1 MSRPRVVVC
10 GGGLA
15 GIAAACE
22 ASLLGADVTLVERR
36 PFLGGK
42 AYSFTDDDAG
52 VEVDNGQHV
61 FLGCCTAYIA
71 LLKLIGAYG
80 DTTLQRALDAPVRDR
95 AGRSG
100 ALRASRLPAPL
111 HLGPSFATYP
121 LLSPGEK
128 AAAVR
133 ALLALG
139 VLRESQRAELDEL
152 TFAEW
157 LIAHGQGVGAIER
170 FWDLIV
176 LPTCNDRSDRVSAA
190 LATFVFQEGFF
201 RTRTGSAIG
210 WSRVGLTRLV
220 DPPARRFLTAR
231 GAQVVTGRGVTSV
244 GGGQVELSDGSRLAA
259 DAVVL
264 ALPPDRVRDVC
275 PDALPG
281 DVDLGVSPIVNV
293 HVWYNEPVMD
303 GLFTAV
309 VDSPAQWVF
318 NRTAMADLPGPG
330 QHLAVSISGARDEVG
345 RPKGELDRGDHH
357 GACAPVPG
365 RRRGA
370 RRARPPASRSRR
382 RHSRPPRGRPRGA
395 RAPERGWTMSSW
407 RARGPTPAGRRR
419 WRARCEAG
427 WLAARAAAAE
437 ITLRFN
443 SSLRLVPLP
452 TVAAGKVVVH
462 EAHRLHEGVRGR
474 GPDEAEAAPAEL
486 LRHCGRFGRHSRQVG

>member
-1 MSRPRVVVC
+1 VVVC

-42 AYSFTDDDAG
+42 AYSFTDDEAG

-71 LLKLIGAYG
+71 FLKLIGAYG

-95 AGRSG
+95 AGRTG

-121 LLSPGEK
+121 LLSHTEK
-128 AAAVR
+128 AAAIR

-139 VLRESQRAELDEL
+139 VLRESQRAELDQV

-220 DPPARRFLTAR
+220 DPPARRFLGRR
-231 GAQVVTGRGVTSV
+231 GAQVVTGRGVAAV
-244 GGGQVELSDGSRLAA
+244 GEGYVELSDGARLEA

-264 ALPPDRVRDVC
+264 ALPPDRVREMC
-275 PDALPG
+275 PEALP
-281 DVDLGVSPIVNV
+281 DYPDLGSSPIVNV
-293 HVWYNEPVMD
+293 HVWYDRPVMD

-345 RPKGELDRGDHH
+345 RSKATLIEEITAELDYLF
-357 GACAPVPG
+357 P
-365 RRRGA
+365 
-370 RRARPPASRSRR
+370 
-382 RHSRPPRGRPRGA
+382 
-395 RAPERGWTMSSW
+395 
-407 RARGPTPAGRRR
+407 RARGAEVERVACVKEPDATFAAAPGQAGKRPGTRTSVDSVVLAGAWTDTGWPATMEGAVRS
-419 WRARCEAG
+419 G
-427 WLAARAAAAE
+427 LLAARTA
-437 ITLRFN
+437 
-443 SSLRLVPLP
+443 
-452 TVAAGKVVVH
+452 
-462 EAHRLHEGVRGR
+462 
-474 GPDEAEAAPAEL
+474 
-486 LRHCGRFGRHSRQVG
+486 VGQPSGA

>member
-220 DPPARRFLTAR
+220 DPPARRFLSDR

-244 GGGQVELSDGSRLAA
+244 GGRQVELSDGSRLAA
-259 DAVVL
+259 DVVVL

-293 HVWYNEPVMD
+293 HVWYDQPVMD

-345 RPKGELDRGDHH
+345 RPKAKLIEEITIELAHLFPRAGEAQIERA
-357 GACAPVPG
+357 ACVKEPDATFAAAPG
-365 RRRGA
+365 QAA
-370 RRARPPASRSRR
+370 RRPATRTAVDGVVLAGAWTDTGWPATMEGAVRSGLV
-382 RHSRPPRGRPRGA
+382 S
-395 RAPERGWTMSSW
+395 
-407 RARGPTPAGRRR
+407 
-419 WRARCEAG
+419 
-427 WLAARAAAAE
+427 ARAAVGE
-437 ITLRFN
+437 LREN
-443 SSLRLVPLP
+443 
-452 TVAAGKVVVH
+452 
-462 EAHRLHEGVRGR
+462 
-474 GPDEAEAAPAEL
+474 
-486 LRHCGRFGRHSRQVG
+486 

>member
-1 MSRPRVVVC
+1 MC

-42 AYSFTDDDAG
+42 AYSFTDEHAG

-71 LLKLIGAYG
+71 FLKLIGAYG

-95 AGRSG
+95 AGRAG
-100 ALRASRLPAPL
+100 ALRASRLPAPF

-121 LLSPGEK
+121 LLTGAEK

-139 VLRESQRAELDEL
+139 VLGESQRAELDEV

-157 LIAHGQGVGAIER
+157 LAAHGQGARAIER

-220 DPPARRFLTAR
+220 DPPARRFLGSR
-231 GAQVVTGRGVTSV
+231 GAQVVTGRGVTAA
-244 GGGQVELSDGSRLAA
+244 GEGYVELSDGSRLHA
-259 DAVVL
+259 DGVVL
-264 ALPPDRVRDVC
+264 ALPPDRVREVC
-275 PDALPG
+275 PDALPRA
-281 DVDLGVSPIVNV
+281 VDLGSSPIVNV
-293 HVWYNEPVMD
+293 HVWYDRPVMD

-309 VDSPAQWVF
+309 VESPAQWVF

-345 RPKGELDRGDHH
+345 RSKAALIEEITTELRELF
-357 GACAPVPG
+357 P
-365 RRRGA
+365 
-370 RRARPPASRSRR
+370 RARSAEVERAACVKEPEATFAAAPGQAGNRPGSRTPISGLVLAGAWTDTGWPATMEGAVRSGLRAAREASRNLSRSTR
-382 RHSRPPRGRPRGA
+382 
-395 RAPERGWTMSSW
+395 T
-407 RARGPTPAGRRR
+407 
-419 WRARCEAG
+419 
-427 WLAARAAAAE
+427 
-437 ITLRFN
+437 
-443 SSLRLVPLP
+443 
-452 TVAAGKVVVH
+452 
-462 EAHRLHEGVRGR
+462 
-474 GPDEAEAAPAEL
+474 
-486 LRHCGRFGRHSRQVG
+486 

>member
-22 ASLLGADVTLVERR
+22 ASLLDADVTLVERR

-345 RPKGELDRGDHH
+345 RPKGELIDQITMELAHLFP
-357 GACAPVPG
+357 AAA
-365 RRRGA
+365 GA
-370 RRARPPASRSRR
+370 RVERIACVKEPEATFAAAPGQAARRPGTRTGLDDVVLAGAWTDTGWPATMEGAVRS
-382 RHSRPPRGRPRGA
+382 GL
-395 RAPERGWTMSSW
+395 
-407 RARGPTPAGRRR
+407 
-419 WRARCEAG
+419 
-427 WLAARAAAAE
+427 LAARAAAA
-437 ITLRFN
+437 
-443 SSLRLVPLP
+443 RLLSGS
-452 TVAAGKVVVH
+452 TQA
-462 EAHRLHEGVRGR
+462 
-474 GPDEAEAAPAEL
+474 
-486 LRHCGRFGRHSRQVG
+486 

>member
-1 MSRPRVVVC
+1 MVVC

-71 LLKLIGAYG
+71 FLRVIGAYG

-100 ALRASRLPAPL
+100 GLRASRLPAPL

-121 LLSPGEK
+121 LLSHTEK
-128 AAAVR
+128 AAAIR
-133 ALLALG
+133 ALLSLG
-139 VLRESQRAELDEL
+139 VLRDSQRAELDEV

-220 DPPARRFLTAR
+220 DPPARRFLEQR
-231 GAQVVTGRGVTSV
+231 GATVLTGRGVTAV
-244 GGGQVELSDGSRLAA
+244 GDRTVELSDGTRLGA

-264 ALPPDRVRDVC
+264 ALPPDRAREVC
-275 PDALPG
+275 PDALPVE
-281 DVDLGVSPIVNV
+281 VDLGSSPIVNV
-293 HVWYNEPVMD
+293 HVWYDQPVMD
-303 GLFTAV
+303 ELFVAV

-330 QHLAVSISGARDEVG
+330 QHLAVSMSGARLEVS
-345 RPKGELDRGDHH
+345 RTKATLIGEITAEL
-357 GACAPVPG
+357 AELFP
-365 RRRGA
+365 
-370 RRARPPASRSRR
+370 
-382 RHSRPPRGRPRGA
+382 
-395 RAPERGWTMSSW
+395 
-407 RARGPTPAGRRR
+407 RARGATVERAACVKEPDATFAAAPGQAGKRPGTRTAVPGIVLAGAWTDTGWPATMEGAVRSGLR
-419 WRARCEAG
+419 
-427 WLAARAAAAE
+427 AARTAA
-437 ITLRFN
+437 N
-443 SSLRLVPLP
+443 SAV
-452 TVAAGKVVVH
+452 
-462 EAHRLHEGVRGR
+462 
-474 GPDEAEAAPAEL
+474 
-486 LRHCGRFGRHSRQVG
+486 

>member
-1 MSRPRVVVC
+1 MVVC

-15 GIAAACE
+15 GVAAACE

-42 AYSFTDDDAG
+42 AYSFTDDEAG

-71 LLKLIGAYG
+71 FLKLIGAYA
-80 DTTLQRALDAPVRDR
+80 DATLQRALDVPVRDR

-121 LLSPGEK
+121 LLSHTEK

-139 VLRESQRAELDEL
+139 VLRESQRAELDEV

-220 DPPARRFLTAR
+220 DPPARRFLGRR
-231 GAQVVTGRGVTSV
+231 GAQVVTGRGVTAVSD
-244 GGGQVELSDGSRLAA
+244 GYVELSDGSRLEA

-264 ALPPDRVRDVC
+264 ALPPDRVREVC
-275 PDALPG
+275 PEALPRE
-281 DVDLGVSPIVNV
+281 VDLGSSPIVNV
-293 HVWYNEPVMD
+293 HVWYDRPVMD

-330 QHLAVSISGARDEVG
+330 QHLAVSISGARAEVT
-345 RPKGELDRGDHH
+345 RSKATLIEEISAELGQLF
-357 GACAPVPG
+357 P
-365 RRRGA
+365 
-370 RRARPPASRSRR
+370 
-382 RHSRPPRGRPRGA
+382 
-395 RAPERGWTMSSW
+395 
-407 RARGPTPAGRRR
+407 RARGAGIERTVCVKEPDATFAAAPDQARKRVGTRTPLDGIVLAGA
-419 WRARCEAG
+419 WTNTG
-427 WLAARAAAAE
+427 WPATMEGAVRSGMRAARAAAGQ
-437 ITLRFN
+437 RW
-443 SSLRLVPLP
+443 
-452 TVAAGKVVVH
+452 
-462 EAHRLHEGVRGR
+462 EG
-474 GPDEAEAAPAEL
+474 
-486 LRHCGRFGRHSRQVG
+486 